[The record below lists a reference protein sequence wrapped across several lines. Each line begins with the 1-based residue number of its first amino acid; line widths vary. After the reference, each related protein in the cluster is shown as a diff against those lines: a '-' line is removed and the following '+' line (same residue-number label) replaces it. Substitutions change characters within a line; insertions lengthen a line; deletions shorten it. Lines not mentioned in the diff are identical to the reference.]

1 MTEREDTDRLTS
13 APLSGAQ
20 VVALLSDPGRRISA
34 AGFPRAR
41 QDMGS
46 PGLYAWFLDEL
57 GAVDLSTGLGLSLPA
72 GLIYAGQAGAGM
84 SMATLLTRIA
94 RNHLGGTISGST
106 FRRTLAAILAAAAG
120 FCRDGRALAGDGE
133 TRLSGWM
140 TSHLEVAV
148 VAVPDRGRL
157 LLLEAEILLGL
168 DPPLN
173 LQGMRP
179 TPVRTAVAR
188 LRRALGEV
196 RPPVAVGPIEA
207 RPMLRTS
214 APVTGRHAPDM
225 TAFLASLEGQTIA
238 TLSGRP
244 NRILRV
250 GAGVVR
256 VGTSRSPDG
265 QRVDIASVQAA
276 ADRLYAEG
284 AITIDVA
291 TVGYR
296 SAFIG
301 AILAALPGTRVSL
314 RPRRV
319 RAHRPT
325 DSDRRVLD
333 YGPIARYPQGPQPRV
348 PGSWAR

>member
-1 MTEREDTDRLTS
+1 MTDGGETEFLTG
-13 APLSGAQ
+13 APISGDE
-20 VVALLSDPGRRISA
+20 VRGLLTDPGRRISA
-34 AGFPRAR
+34 ARFPRTR
-41 QDMGS
+41 QDLGS
-46 PGLYAWFLDEL
+46 PGLYAWFVDDL
-57 GAVDLSTGLGLSLPA
+57 GAVELATGLGQPFTA

-84 SMATLLTRIA
+84 STATLRSRIA
-94 RNHLGGTISGST
+94 GNHLGGTISGST
-106 FRRTLAAILAAAAG
+106 FRLTLAAILASRMA
-120 FCRDGRALAGDGE
+120 FSRNGRALAADGE
-133 TRLSGWM
+133 ARVSAWM

-157 LLLEAEILLGL
+157 LLLEAELLLGL

-196 RPPVAVGPIEA
+196 RLPVPIQPSEAGVLSRPP
-207 RPMLRTS
+207 
-214 APVTGRHAPDM
+214 APATGRHGPDM
-225 TAFLASLEGQTIA
+225 AAFLASLEGQTIA

-244 NRILRV
+244 NRILH
-250 GAGVVR
+250 VR
-256 VGTSRSPDG
+256 DGIVHVGTDRSPGG

-284 AITIDVA
+284 AVTIDVA

-301 AILAALPGTRVSL
+301 AVLAALPGTRISL

-319 RAHRPT
+319 ELV
-325 DSDRRVLD
+325 DRRAA
-333 YGPIARYPQGPQPRV
+333 IAA
-348 PGSWAR
+348 ARLTTGAEEA

>member
-1 MTEREDTDRLTS
+1 MTERPVTDLPTGVLITRVEVLDRLT
-13 APLSGAQ
+13 
-20 VVALLSDPGRRISA
+20 DPGRRIRA
-34 AGFPRAR
+34 AAFPRAR

-84 SMATLLTRIA
+84 STATLRSRIA
-94 RNHLGGTISGST
+94 GNHLGGTISGST
-106 FRRTLAAILAAAAG
+106 FRRTLAAVLASASG
-120 FCRDGRALAGDGE
+120 LSRDGRSLSGDGE
-133 TRLSGWM
+133 ARLSAWM
-140 TSHLEVAV
+140 VSHLDVAV
-148 VAVPDRGRL
+148 VAVADRGRL
-157 LLLEAEILLGL
+157 LLLEAEMLLGL

-179 TPVRTAVAR
+179 TPVRAAVAR
-188 LRRALGEV
+188 LRRALGQV
-196 RPPVAVGPIEA
+196 RPPVPVEPSEV

-214 APVTGRHAPDM
+214 TPTTGGRAPDM
-225 TAFLASLEGQTIA
+225 ATFLASLDGQTIA

-250 GAGVVR
+250 GHGVVD

-276 ADRLYAEG
+276 ADRLYADG

-314 RPRRV
+314 RPRRIELV
-319 RAHRPT
+319 
-325 DSDRRVLD
+325 DRRAA
-333 YGPIARYPQGPQPRV
+333 IE
-348 PGSWAR
+348 GS

>member
-1 MTEREDTDRLTS
+1 MTERPVTDLPTGVPITRDEVLDRLM
-13 APLSGAQ
+13 
-20 VVALLSDPGRRISA
+20 DPGRRITASA
-34 AGFPRAR
+34 FPRAR
-41 QDMGS
+41 EDMGS
-46 PGLYAWFLDEL
+46 PGLYAWFVDDL
-57 GAVDLSTGLGLSLPA
+57 GAVELSTGLGQSLPA

-84 SMATLLTRIA
+84 STATLRSRTGG
-94 RNHLGGTISGST
+94 NHLGGTISGST
-106 FRRTLAAILAAAAG
+106 FRRTLAAILASTSG
-120 FCRDGRALAGDGE
+120 FSRDGRALAGDGE
-133 TRLSGWM
+133 ARLGAWM

-157 LLLEAEILLGL
+157 LLLEAEMLLGL

-188 LRRALGEV
+188 LRRALGGLRPLVPVEPARSRPVV
-196 RPPVAVGPIEA
+196 RTATPA
-207 RPMLRTS
+207 
-214 APVTGRHAPDM
+214 TGRIAPDM
-225 TAFLASLEGQTIA
+225 AAFLASLEGRTIG

-250 GAGVVR
+250 GHGVVH
-256 VGTSRSPDG
+256 VGTDRSPDG

-276 ADRLYAEG
+276 VDRLYAEG

-301 AILAALPGTRVSL
+301 AVLAALPGTRVSL

-319 RAHRPT
+319 ELV
-325 DSDRRVLD
+325 DRRAAVD
-333 YGPIARYPQGPQPRV
+333 
-348 PGSWAR
+348 GS